1 MVPGWSLF
9 SLLRLVFK
17 KLSCTINIKFLPSSL
32 RRYLLDTIH
41 FLGTSSPLGE
51 LFDHGCDAWAAVF
64 IATTFYNT
72 FGRTIDGNSEYS
84 ISELRMYGVMW
95 GVFFTFHLS
104 HFEKYNTS
112 VMYLPVSSE
121 IFVIFKACI
130 IVYIYLNVLI
140 LLIIL

>member
-1 MVPGWSLF
+1 M
-9 SLLRLVFK
+9 
-17 KLSCTINIKFLPSSL
+17 
-32 RRYLLDTIH
+32 
-41 FLGTSSPLGE
+41 GE

-112 VMYLPVSSE
+112 VMYLPVSGIPNLRFVYSIWMFSY
-121 IFVIFKACI
+121 IFNNFSGGM
-130 IVYIYLNVLI
+130 IYQWLVEL
-140 LLIIL
+140 

>member
-1 MVPGWSLF
+1 M
-9 SLLRLVFK
+9 
-17 KLSCTINIKFLPSSL
+17 
-32 RRYLLDTIH
+32 
-41 FLGTSSPLGE
+41 GE

-72 FGRTIDGNSEYS
+72 FGRTASYTEAGEYKINGNSEYS

-95 GVFFTFHLS
+95 SVFFTFHLS
-104 HFEKYNTS
+104 HWEKYNTS